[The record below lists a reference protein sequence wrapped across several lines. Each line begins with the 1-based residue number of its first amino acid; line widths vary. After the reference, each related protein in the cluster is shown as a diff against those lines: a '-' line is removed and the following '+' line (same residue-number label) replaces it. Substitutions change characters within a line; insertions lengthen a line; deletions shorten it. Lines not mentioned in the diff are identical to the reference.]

1 MCLCFRRTQV
11 LHVATHVLKTS
22 DAGPSVFS
30 PLASPQGSPKAL
42 FQIYSLHY
50 SDRRLFNR
58 LFSTAP
64 PPKKTD
70 PLLVLLMTSEH
81 PWVNVP
87 EDTIMSVYVITQKVA
102 FQPTY
107 GCELIPNT
115 NFKT

>member
-1 MCLCFRRTQV
+1 MCLCLRTQV

-64 PPKKTD
+64 HPKKNRSIVSFTD
-70 PLLVLLMTSEH
+70 DIRASLGERARRHYHVSLCY
-81 PWVNVP
+81 NP
-87 EDTIMSVYVITQKVA
+87 EGGLPAHIWM
-102 FQPTY
+102 
-107 GCELIPNT
+107 
-115 NFKT
+115 